1 MGNQYA
7 YQYAQLSLS
16 TLRWDQCL
24 SVHCYLTDHGSTTNQ
39 KSPKSCSIMLTL
51 SGPPSTPQVP
61 DPLTDYRRRCAGPIQ
76 RYRLTLTLVTCSGTL
91 CETV

>member
-1 MGNQYA
+1 MGPVLKRA
-7 YQYAQLSLS
+7 LLSYRPRVHDQPKITLYS
-16 TLRWDQCL
+16 T
-24 SVHCYLTDHGSTTNQ
+24 
-39 KSPKSCSIMLTL
+39 KSCSIMLTL